1 MEANDLDNLFTILTN
16 TIQAT
21 RGKHKLH
28 EDKKVLKALED
39 YKEGAMLVDIEIDKG
54 FKVATGVITPLVNKG
69 LVVATEIDRVSDIV
83 YRETVIG
90 HKTDHVKKY
99 MLAKYV
105 GLVEEKEN
113 VEENVKGEAE

>member
-1 MEANDLDNLFTILTN
+1 MANVKELKKVEKVVKEWKPNPN
-16 TIQAT
+16 Q
-21 RGKHKLH
+21 
-28 EDKKVLKALED
+28 EKVLKALED

-69 LVVATEIDRVSDIV
+69 LVVATEVDRVSDIV

-113 VEENVKGEAE
+113 VEENVNGVIAE